1 MEKKT
6 PQEMEFKA
14 WGLSKIA
21 VRNIVVFFILT
32 LLSGIGLL
40 AKTVIVLN
48 EEKAQVF
55 NELLKCKDQGALKIE
70 ELKNENLQGVLKL
83 NEVLQN
89 QDKILEDLREAK
101 KALQDVKKTV
111 RK

>member
-6 PQEMEFKA
+6 PQEMEFQA

-48 EEKAQVF
+48 NEKAEVF
-55 NELLKCKDQGALKIE
+55 NELLKCKDQGAIKIE

-83 NEVLQN
+83 EEVLRK
-89 QDKILEDLREAK
+89 QDAIREELTEAK
-101 KALQDVKKTV
+101 KALSELRKTLKK
-111 RK
+111 